1 MVQGLPGIDQGIAS
15 GLGLG
20 AIKVGA
26 AHRIEKCAAFLLKAV
41 QSTASAGTGHADFD
55 RQVEYQGLVWAQRYD
70 KDSFFW
76 PAVQT
81 VYDDDTS
88 ILNSMFNMLIAV
100 ELEKVAEITWRQLTG
115 ISGLTENQFI
125 TRSNRLIEEAVKGR
139 FDNRVVIVP
148 DTFVS
153 EADKQRGFS
162 WGCNIVMYGNNMKTV
177 GSFTIV
183 ARRREDLEQ

>member
-1 MVQGLPGIDQGIAS
+1 M
-15 GLGLG
+15 
-20 AIKVGA
+20 
-26 AHRIEKCAAFLLKAV
+26 
-41 QSTASAGTGHADFD
+41 
-55 RQVEYQGLVWAQRYD
+55 
-70 KDSFFW
+70 
-76 PAVQT
+76 
-81 VYDDDTS
+81 YDDDTS

-153 EADKQRGFS
+153 EADSQRGFS